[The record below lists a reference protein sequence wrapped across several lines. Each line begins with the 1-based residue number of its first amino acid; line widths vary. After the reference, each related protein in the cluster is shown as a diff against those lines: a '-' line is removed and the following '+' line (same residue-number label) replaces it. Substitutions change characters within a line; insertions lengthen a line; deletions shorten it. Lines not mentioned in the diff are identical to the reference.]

1 MKIIYHKNFLLRKKL
16 MSIIFKNQCENNE
29 IKDEELSDY
38 YIPIV
43 ENISETSIDENSK
56 YINETSMI
64 HR

>member
-1 MKIIYHKNFLLRKKL
+1 